1 MYKIFTFLL
10 FGIFLSQSSMAK
22 SFPSINE
29 VIYASFPKSTKM
41 EKKSLILT
49 KKQFSQIQQ
58 KAKAKV
64 DTKVYR
70 YYALSNNGETIG
82 YAILG
87 FRKVRTKKATVL
99 YGFDTKGTLKFTEI
113 MAFAEPPEYIP
124 STIWMSQLQEKSA
137 TEHLTVGKDIPTISG
152 ATLSARSV
160 TDGARVARAIYE
172 IVLKQR

>member
-1 MYKIFTFLL
+1 
-10 FGIFLSQSSMAK
+10 MAK

-29 VIYASFPKSTKM
+29 VVHASFPKSTKM
-41 EKKSLILT
+41 EKHSLILT

-70 YYALSNNGETIG
+70 YYTLSNKGKNIG
-82 YAILG
+82 FAVLV

-99 YGFDTKGTLKFTEI
+99 YGFDMKGTLTFTEI
-113 MAFAEPPEYIP
+113 MAFSEPPEFIP
-124 STIWMSQLQEKSA
+124 SSIWMSQMQKKNASEK
-137 TEHLTVGKDIPTISG
+137 LTVGKDIPTISG

-160 TDGARVARAIYE
+160 TDGARIARAIYE
-172 IVLKQR
+172 IVLK

>member
-1 MYKIFTFLL
+1 MYKIFTSLL

-22 SFPSINE
+22 SFPSIDE
-29 VIYASFPKSTKM
+29 VIHASFPKSTKM
-41 EKKSLILT
+41 EKHSLILS

-64 DTKVYR
+64 NTKVYR
-70 YYALSNNGETIG
+70 YYTLINKGKTIG

-87 FRKVRTKKATVL
+87 FRKVRTKKATVI
-99 YGFDTKGTLKFTEI
+99 YGFDMKGTLKFTEI
-113 MAFAEPPEYIP
+113 MAFSEPPEFIP
-124 STIWMSQLQEKSA
+124 SSIWMSQLQNKSA
-137 TEHLTVGKDIPTISG
+137 SEKLTVGKDIPTISG

>member
-1 MYKIFTFLL
+1 MYKIFISLL

-22 SFPSINE
+22 SFPSIDD
-29 VIYASFPKSTKM
+29 VIHASFPKSTKM
-41 EKKSLILT
+41 EKHSLILT

-70 YYALSNNGETIG
+70 YYTLMNNGKTIG

-87 FRKVRTKKATVL
+87 FKKVRTKKATVL
-99 YGFDTKGTLKFTEI
+99 YGFDMKGTLMFTEI
-113 MAFAEPPEYIP
+113 MAFGEPPEFIP
-124 STIWMSQLQEKSA
+124 SSIWMSQLQKKGASEK
-137 TEHLTVGKDIPTISG
+137 LTVGKDIPTISG

-172 IVLKQR
+172 IVLK